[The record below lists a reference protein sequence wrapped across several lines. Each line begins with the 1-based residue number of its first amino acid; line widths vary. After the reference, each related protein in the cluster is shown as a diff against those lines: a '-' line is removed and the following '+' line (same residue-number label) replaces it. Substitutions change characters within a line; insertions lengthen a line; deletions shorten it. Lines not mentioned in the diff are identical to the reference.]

1 MANEIAIQPNQY
13 LTFTLGQEL
22 YAVAIDKVREVL
34 DYTNITKVP
43 RMPEFLR
50 GIINLRGNVV
60 AVIDLR
66 LNLGMKAIERSVD
79 TCIVIVE
86 VKIGED
92 SLQLGAL
99 ADSVQEVVD
108 IEPEQIAPPPRIGAK
123 LNSEFIKGM
132 GKRDDKFVI
141 ILDIDKVLSLA
152 ELEAANSAISNVA

>member
-1 MANEIAIQPNQY
+1 MANEIAIQANQY

-22 YAVAIDKVREVL
+22 YAVAIEKVREVL

-86 VKIGED
+86 VKIGEE

-108 IEPEQIAPPPRIGAK
+108 IEPDQIAPPPKIGTR

-152 ELEAANSAISNVA
+152 ELEVASSSLSVVA